1 MKLQRL
7 IDHLYDTIYIAIVDQ
22 GRYKEIAL
30 QIGRNSDQVQMHRC
44 SNQEE
49 LEALIDEAIGDSPYF
64 YIALLNNM
72 ADQGALPT
80 CDRSAIKAVVDVTL
94 SVTLCMNNAWM
105 LYSAKGALDLLRERH
120 GVYGLDYI
128 FSPFSLLQRFFA
140 DKIGSVWGLFVLVQE
155 ESVAV
160 AVFSSNRLEYARFMT
175 TDESEIA
182 LMEASASSTF
192 EFDHQ
197 SDASQKSLGVE
208 SDEFDLIEDIDTL
221 EGFEGFDDI
230 EELDDLDSIE
240 SFGDFEQVEEAKP
253 ASPVDLI
260 KESTNQDE
268 GFNLDYHRFTLLQS
282 ALSEYY
288 ADVRFHQEFVEAVFV
303 ADAVGLGGEFKLYI
317 EEELFMTPIIRHIEL
332 PKELLRLCKEE
343 VRSAS

>member
-22 GRYKEIAL
+22 GRYKEVAL
-30 QIGRNSDQVQMHRC
+30 QIGRKSEQVQIHRC
-44 SNQEE
+44 SSQEE

-72 ADQGALPT
+72 ADQGALPS
-80 CDRSAIKAVVDVTL
+80 CDRSATKALADVTL
-94 SVTLCMNNAWM
+94 SVTLCIDNAW
-105 LYSAKGALDLLRERH
+105 LLHCTKGALDLLRERH
-120 GVYGLDYI
+120 GAYGLDYI

-160 AVFSSNRLEYARFMT
+160 AVFSDKRLEYARFMT

-182 LMEASASSTF
+182 LMEASASSAF
-192 EFDHQ
+192 EFDQ
-197 SDASQKSLGVE
+197 QNDVQEKGLGVE

-240 SFGDFEQVEEAKP
+240 SFGDFEQMEEAKP
-253 ASPVDLI
+253 ASPVEQI
-260 KESTNQDE
+260 KEGPGQEE
-268 GFNLDYHRFTLLQS
+268 GFNLDYHRFTLLQQ
-282 ALSEYY
+282 ALSDYY
-288 ADVRFHQEFVEAVFV
+288 GDERYRQEFVEAVFV
-303 ADAVGLGGEFKLYI
+303 ADAVGLSGEFKLYI

-332 PKELLRLCKEE
+332 AKELLQLCKEE
-343 VRSAS
+343 VLGAS